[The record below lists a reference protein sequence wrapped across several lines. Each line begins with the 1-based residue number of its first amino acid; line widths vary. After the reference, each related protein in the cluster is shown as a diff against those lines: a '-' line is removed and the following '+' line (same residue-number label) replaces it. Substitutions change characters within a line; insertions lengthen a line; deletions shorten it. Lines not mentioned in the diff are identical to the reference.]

1 MPSLLIILIFMP
13 AAVAAMLLLLDPKAP
28 PVRARWIAL
37 LASLATF
44 LVSLGVASQFL
55 AINRDSLVSAGPVN
69 PQMEFKQT
77 WLTVVHP
84 TDEKPAVKL
93 EFYLGLDGIS
103 LTMVLLTT
111 LLTISAVLVSWTAI
125 SERSAEFYAS
135 LLILQSG
142 LIGVFCAFDL
152 VLFYVFFEFTLIPL
166 FFMVGIWGGPLRRYA
181 AGKFFIYTLAG
192 SVVTLLGLIWLTIE
206 AYDAGKAAHTP
217 LENPFSIPAI
227 ASLLQL
233 HGLSEETQ
241 IALFLMIATGF
252 MIKVPLFPFHTWLPL
267 AHVEAPT
274 AGSVLL
280 AGVLLKLGSYGFLRL
295 CMPMLPYACL
305 NVGLPLIGILSVIGI
320 VYGSFCALAQ
330 NDIKKLVAY
339 SSVSHLGFCMLGLF
353 ALNDEG
359 VSGGVLQMI
368 NHGLST
374 GALFCIV
381 GMFYERYHTRQL
393 SELGGLANRMPLLA
407 VAMVFTSFASIGLPG
422 LNGFVGEVLA
432 LMGMFKR
439 HPLLAMIG
447 ASGVVLG
454 AWYLL
459 GVLQKAFFGP
469 LQEPHHGQG
478 HDHEPVA
485 DLNAREVMAL
495 APLMVMCLWLGLFP
509 QPVLDL
515 IRPDVEALTQQYGV
529 SHATKGSA
537 VITNPAIGLRPPMAV
552 SVTELA
558 STATASE
565 SNPNLLKEA
574 APEASKSEV
583 RP

>member
-1 MPSLLIILIFMP
+1 MPNLLVTLIFLP
-13 AAVAAMLLLLDPKAP
+13 AAAAVMLLLLDAKAP
-28 PVRARWIAL
+28 PVRARWTAL
-37 LASLATF
+37 LATLVTF
-44 LVSLGVASQFL
+44 VVSLGVASQFL
-55 AINRDSLVSAGPVN
+55 SLNRTAGAGPIN
-69 PQMEFKQT
+69 PVMELKHT
-77 WLTVVHP
+77 WMTLV
-84 TDEKPAVKL
+84 PATAEMSGISL
-93 EFYLGLDGIS
+93 DFYLGLDGIS
-103 LTMVLLTT
+103 LTLVLLTT
-111 LLTISAVLVSWTAI
+111 LLTISAVLVSWT
-125 SERSAEFYAS
+125 SVTERAAEFYAS
-135 LLILQSG
+135 LLILETG

-192 SVVTLLGLIWLTIE
+192 SIVTLLGLIWLVVE
-206 AYDAGKAAHTP
+206 AYQTGLAHHAPLSTP
-217 LENPFSIPAI
+217 LSIPAI
-227 ASLLQL
+227 AALLQ
-233 HGLSEETQ
+233 HYPD
-241 IALFLMIATGF
+241 ALPIEIQVGVFLMIAAGF

-295 CMPMLPYACL
+295 LLPMVPKACESPGIEI
-305 NVGLPLIGILSVIGI
+305 VGILSVIGI

-339 SSVSHLGFCMLGLF
+339 SSVAHLGFCMLGLF
-353 ALNDEG
+353 ALNNEG
-359 VSGGVLQMI
+359 ISGGVLQMI

-393 SELGGLANRMPLLA
+393 SELGGLANRLPLLA

-422 LNGFVGEVLA
+422 LNGFVGEVLS

-439 HPLLAMIG
+439 NPLLAMIG

-469 LQEPHHGQG
+469 LQEPHQG
-478 HDHEPVA
+478 HGHGHEPVA
-485 DLNAREVMAL
+485 DLNVREVLAL
-495 APLMVMCLWLGLFP
+495 APLLVMCLWLGLFP

-515 IRPDVEALTQQYGV
+515 IRPDVQSLTRLYP
-529 SHATKGSA
+529 A
-537 VITNPAIGLRPPMAV
+537 VPLVTANANPSVIELT
-552 SVTELA
+552 SVTVN
-558 STATASE
+558 SE
-565 SNPNLLKEA
+565 SSPQRPA
-574 APEASKSEV
+574 VQASEV

>member
-1 MPSLLIILIFMP
+1 MPNLLVILIFLP
-13 AAVAAMLLLLDPKAP
+13 AVAAAMLLLLDAKAP
-28 PVRARWIAL
+28 PMRARWAAL
-37 LASLATF
+37 MVSLVTF
-44 LVSLGVASQFL
+44 VISLGVASQFL
-55 AINRDSLVSAGPVN
+55 AIQRPSIAAGPVN
-69 PQMEFKQT
+69 PVMELKHT
-77 WLTVVHP
+77 WMTLVPSTAD
-84 TDEKPAVKL
+84 TAGISL

-111 LLTISAVLVSWTAI
+111 LLTISAVLVSWTSV

-135 LLILQSG
+135 LLILESG
-142 LIGVFCAFDL
+142 LIGVFCAFDI

-181 AGKFFIYTLAG
+181 AGKFFIYTLSG
-192 SVVTLLGLIWLTIE
+192 SMVTLLGLIWLVVE
-206 AYDAGKAAHTP
+206 AYQVGLVTGTP
-217 LENPFSIPAI
+217 LVTPLSIPDI
-227 ASLLQL
+227 AALLEAHPL
-233 HGLSEETQ
+233 PIETQ
-241 IALFLMIATGF
+241 IALFLMIAAGF

-295 CMPMLPYACL
+295 VLPMVPKACEQ
-305 NVGLPLIGILSVIGI
+305 VGVPLIGVLSVIGI

-339 SSVSHLGFCMLGLF
+339 SSVAHLGFCMLGLF
-353 ALNDEG
+353 ALNSEG
-359 VSGGVLQMI
+359 ISGGVMQMI

-393 SELGGLANRMPLLA
+393 TELGGLANRMPMLG

-432 LMGMFKR
+432 LIGMFKR
-439 HPLLAMIG
+439 DPLLAVIG

-469 LQEPHHGQG
+469 LQEPHQHHG
-478 HDHEPVA
+478 HEPVP
-485 DLNAREVMAL
+485 DLNVREVLAL
-495 APLMVMCLWLGLFP
+495 APLLAMCLWLGLFP

-515 IRPDVEALTQQYGV
+515 IRPDVESLTKLYGETR
-529 SHATKGSA
+529 ARK
-537 VITNPAIGLRPPMAV
+537 VIPTAKP
-552 SVTELA
+552 
-558 STATASE
+558 ATAQA
-565 SNPNLLKEA
+565 PGLL
-574 APEASKSEV
+574 APEVQLAAAGSTPEIRLSQPVDQASEV